1 MQDYVFSKIKQHF
14 TQNALADVRSEV
26 RKELVKLNGL
36 IASGNEIAVAV
47 GSRGID
53 HLSVVVQEVASYIK
67 EKGAHPFIVPAMGSH
82 GGATAEGQAKIL
94 AGYGITE
101 AAIGAPVR
109 ATMDVVE
116 QSRGVGPNPIFM
128 DKLAHESDGVVLI
141 NRIKPHTDYHGTYES
156 GLVKMAVIGLGKEK
170 MARAIHRYGVFGL
183 MKLIPP
189 SANEIFSTGKILGGV
204 ALVENAYD
212 QTMIV
217 RALATEDIL
226 AQEPALLEQARANM
240 PFLPIDDIDVLII
253 DHMGKDISGVGIDPN
268 IIGRMRIRGQEE
280 PEVPNIKA
288 IVVTDLTHSSHGNA
302 TGMGLADVITKRLYD
317 KIDFD
322 ITYKNIVTSGFFE
335 RGKLPLVAKND
346 REAFAFALRSCGNLQ
361 PLSEKVI
368 RIKNTLQLSEMY
380 ISPAVMETLKDD
392 QNIEP
397 VRTNVPLFINGP
409 DLADL

>member
-226 AQEPALLEQARANM
+226 AHEPALLEQARANM

>member
-170 MARAIHRYGVFGL
+170 MARAIHQYGVFGL

-189 SANEIFSTGKILGGV
+189 SAKEIFSTGKILGGV